1 MLMYNSSLT
10 QVIHDYKFSLMC
22 IMLMPAS
29 PAGLAVRAASLAFP
43 APAAFPVPSAL
54 PFVALSTYP
63 TLPALPV
70 VSILAGFAICGF
82 AADIHFLYI
91 Q

>member
-1 MLMYNSSLT
+1 MYNPSLT
-10 QVIHDYKFSLMC
+10 QVIHAYKFSLMR
-22 IMLMPAS
+22 IMLMPVS
-29 PAGLAVRAASLAFP
+29 PAGLAVRAASLLAFP
-43 APAAFPVPSAL
+43 ALAAFLVPSAL

-70 VSILAGFAICGF
+70 VSSLAGFAICGF